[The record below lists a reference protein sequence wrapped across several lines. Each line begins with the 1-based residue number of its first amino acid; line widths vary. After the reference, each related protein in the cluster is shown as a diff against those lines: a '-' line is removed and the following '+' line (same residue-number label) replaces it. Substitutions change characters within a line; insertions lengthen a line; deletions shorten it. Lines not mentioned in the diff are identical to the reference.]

1 MSVILNVSIVVL
13 LIVLCIWTWNSLGDS
28 EKKKKIIY
36 IVIGTLAMYII
47 TKIIF
52 AISSSSIIYQN
63 EEIKK
68 QITNML
74 VYIFTPVNG
83 FIILPQIAK
92 WMYKLKNKEI
102 DKSKFK
108 QKLIILFV
116 IFVVIVAIE
125 IPYLRDT
132 QMGIINMAFG
142 G

>member
-83 FIILPQIAK
+83 FIILPQITK